1 MNGFKT
7 FISNSDEITSA
18 ADLLM
23 KVSEYYADSIA
34 QIEAAINSELSVGEI
49 GQAFAESYR
58 TKYKQTLNEQTQSIQ
73 NVANFV
79 RETGDLYGDVTK
91 QVMSAMRS

>member
-91 QVMSAMRS
+91 QVMSAMRG

>member
-1 MNGFKT
+1 MTGFKT

-23 KVSEYYADSIA
+23 KVSEYYADSIS
-34 QIEAAINSELSVGEI
+34 QIEAAINNELSVGEI

-91 QVMSAMRS
+91 QVMSAMRG